1 VSVDVLQITFTIDT
15 CPFPAAEAF
24 AATMISRN
32 ITITSLPAGVG
43 SSNSSEPSLPIAAA
57 AGSAASPAG
66 SSSSSGQ
73 IYQINCNFLT
83 DRFELQSGYQLT
95 LSNLVLLNCRTYS
108 YFGFLRKAAGSVVVY
123 DRIVENFG
131 SVCLPQP
138 TAQGIIASAERPP
151 GAPPLQQQMRQTA
164 GSTAGGGGNG
174 QQAVQLSSP
183 GSNWCAAAAAG
194 TPGQLSSSG
203 NSNALSFP
211 FQPLLPPNSSSE
223 LCTQQALLLG
233 DIAIPDTATN
243 TSTGS
248 RGQPF
253 TFRATNS
260 AAVCPQPV
268 SPECIRD
275 LGINACLSAAY
286 DEVNPDKQAPCPA
299 LDGPMLMGCLGMQN
313 YSRIVVLQAATMNL
327 STAPAQQQPLM
338 INRNVTI
345 MSDPRWVLLCFILC
359 G

>member
-1 VSVDVLQITFTIDT
+1 
-15 CPFPAAEAF
+15 
-24 AATMISRN
+24 MISRN
-32 ITITSLPAGVG
+32 ITITSLPASVG
-43 SSNSSEPSLPIAAA
+43 SSNSSDAALPGAAAA
-57 AGSAASPAG
+57 AGSVTPPAG
-66 SSSSSGQ
+66 SSSSSSSSGQ

-151 GAPPLQQQMRQTA
+151 AAPPLQQQMRQTA
-164 GSTAGGGGNG
+164 GSSTGGGGNG

-183 GSNWCAAAAAG
+183 GSNWCAAAAAAAA
-194 TPGQLSSSG
+194 TPGEPSSSS
-203 NSNALSFP
+203 NNALSFP

-286 DEVNPDKQAPCPA
+286 DEVNPDKLAPCPA

-327 STAPAQQQPLM
+327 STAPAQQQPLL
-338 INRNVTI
+338 INCSVTI
-345 MSDPRWVLLCFILC
+345 MSDPRCLLLSLILC